1 MTAVEQN
8 AMRPEPVEG
17 RVSTSAVLSP
27 SKGPA
32 HMTGRVRRLG
42 GAIAL
47 FLRPGDSWSPTPVM
61 AG

>member
-27 SKGPA
+27 SKDSA

-42 GAIAL
+42 GAWPS
-47 FLRPGDSWSPTPVM
+47 FWRRGDSWSPTPVM